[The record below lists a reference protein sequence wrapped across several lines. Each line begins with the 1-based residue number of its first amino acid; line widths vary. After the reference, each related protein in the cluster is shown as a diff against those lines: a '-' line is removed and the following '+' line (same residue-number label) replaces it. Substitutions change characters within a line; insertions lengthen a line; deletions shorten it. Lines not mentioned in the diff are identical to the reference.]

1 MTFAQFFENLPWIT
15 IFGLLGNVISFAVFL
30 SPIPTFYRIYK
41 KKSTE
46 EFQSIPYVVALFSAM
61 LWLLYAFVKT
71 DVIFLVTINCFGF
84 FVEII
89 YLTVF
94 LIYANKKARL
104 SSVKQLLLFNV
115 FGFGVIFF
123 CTMVIAKT
131 TRVRL
136 LILGWICLIFS
147 LCVFVAPLG
156 VMRKVIRT
164 KSVEYMPFFLSFFLT
179 ISAIVWFFYGLLKH
193 DYYVAVPNVLGFT
206 FGIVQM
212 ILYFIYR
219 NAKPNEKDIEVG
231 KTKEAST
238 ESIIIEEPVK
248 TQSKSNT
255 TPSNNDDNEVFAIQI
270 PNLNML
276 NLQQNNNNDQPM
288 KISGLNHHTP
298 PQISVAV

>member
-1 MTFAQFFENLPWIT
+1 MDFAHFFQHLPWIT
-15 IFGLLGNVISFAVFL
+15 IFGLLGNTISFMVFL

-46 EFQSIPYVVALFSAM
+46 EFQSIPYVIAFFSCI

-71 DVIFLVTINCFGF
+71 DVIFLVTINSFGLF
-84 FVEII
+84 IETI
-89 YLTVF
+89 YIAIF
-94 LIYANKKARL
+94 LVYANKKTRI
-104 SSVKQLLLFNV
+104 STFKQILLFNV
-115 FGFGVIFF
+115 FGFGVIVFF
-123 CTMVIAKT
+123 TMVIAKT

-179 ISAIVWFFYGLLKH
+179 ISAVVWFFYGLLKH
-193 DYYVAVPNVLGFT
+193 DYYIAIPNVLGFT

-212 ILYFIYR
+212 ILYAIYR
-219 NAKPNEKDIEVG
+219 NPKTIAKDIEVG
-231 KTKEAST
+231 KTKDTST
-238 ESIIIEEPVK
+238 DQIIIEEPVK
-248 TQSKSNT
+248 PQAAKATT
-255 TPSNNDDNEVFAIQI
+255 TPTNDGLYAIQI

-276 NLQQNNNNDQPM
+276 NLHNNNNGDEPM
-288 KISGLNHHTP
+288 KISGLNNHTP
-298 PQISVAV
+298 PPISVAV